1 MLLKDSLWRIND
13 HAPSDEC
20 GNECRQNAAFCVTR
34 ARRLAI
40 ACGVCAWLAAGAV
53 SAQVVAQRTWPET
66 GRDLWYWVAP
76 QTDFSSEQVGSAFK
90 RALEEELA
98 FLDPAFSTT
107 VFFAKK
113 IRVTTGKAGARKK
126 YKDQP
131 AKADVLRLEVEWQ
144 TGYLNQYRGTA
155 YRFIALDSLRSIDL
169 HYLPDLRQRFPRA
182 PAGGNW
188 NVNIYAGS
196 LYNFFFRTED
206 TARNFIDALASL
218 LKLRD
223 LGVTFSRFGL
233 MWENVTPA
241 QAAEIGRAGVG
252 GVLVT
257 MVAIAGPA
265 DQAGIRPLDVVREVN
280 GTVVKNFSHFSLL
293 LDGIA
298 PGAGWSLLLLRSL
311 KSPPGRDDWN
321 LLTVKMEAR

>member
-1 MLLKDSLWRIND
+1 MTMHPL
-13 HAPSDEC
+13 
-20 GNECRQNAAFCVTR
+20 NAEMNAGRTRRCVTR

-40 ACGVCAWLAAGAV
+40 ACAICAWLAADQAP
-53 SAQVVAQRTWPET
+53 AQVAEQETWPAT

-76 QTDFSSEQVGSAFK
+76 QTDFSSEQVDTAFK
-90 RALEEELA
+90 RALTEELA

-113 IRVTTGKAGARKK
+113 IRLTAGKAAARKK
-126 YKDQP
+126 YKDCP
-131 AKADVLRLEVEWQ
+131 AKADVMRIEVEWQ

-155 YRFIALDSLRSIDL
+155 YRFIALDSLRSMDL

-206 TARNFIDALASL
+206 AARNFINALASL
-218 LKLRD
+218 LKQRD

-241 QAAEIGRAGVG
+241 QAAEIGMSGNG

-265 DQAGIRPLDVVREVN
+265 DQAGIRPLDVVREVD
-280 GTVVKNFSHFSLL
+280 GTEVKNFSHFSLL

-298 PGAGWSLLLLRSL
+298 PGASSSLLLLRSL

-321 LLTVKMEAR
+321 PLAVKMEAR

>member
-1 MLLKDSLWRIND
+1 MTQANLCFVFRIRR
-13 HAPSDEC
+13 S
-20 GNECRQNAAFCVTR
+20 GIR

-206 TARNFIDALASL
+206 TARNFINALASL
-218 LKLRD
+218 LKQRD

-241 QAAEIGRAGVG
+241 QAAEIGTGGRRGRPGDDGGHCRAC
-252 GVLVT
+252 
-257 MVAIAGPA
+257 
-265 DQAGIRPLDVVREVN
+265 R
-280 GTVVKNFSHFSLL
+280 
-293 LDGIA
+293 
-298 PGAGWSLLLLRSL
+298 
-311 KSPPGRDDWN
+311 PGRYPAAGRGPGSGRHRGEK
-321 LLTVKMEAR
+321 LFSFFPAARRHRPRGQLRRCSCCEA

>member
-1 MLLKDSLWRIND
+1 MTM
-13 HAPSDEC
+13 HAL
-20 GNECRQNAAFCVTR
+20 NAEMNAGGTRRCVTR

-40 ACGVCAWLAAGAV
+40 ACAMCAWLAAGLAP
-53 SAQVVAQRTWPET
+53 AQVAEQRTWPET

-76 QTDFSSEQVGSAFK
+76 QTDFSSEQVDSAFK
-90 RALEEELA
+90 RALGEELA

-113 IRVTTGKAGARKK
+113 IRVTAGKSGERKK
-126 YKDQP
+126 HKDRP

-155 YRFIALDSLRSIDL
+155 YRFIALDSLRSLDL
-169 HYLPDLRQRFPRA
+169 HYLPDLPRRFPRA

-188 NVNIYAGS
+188 NVNVYAGS
-196 LYNFFFRTED
+196 LYNFFFRSED
-206 TARNFIDALASL
+206 AARNFINALASL
-218 LKLRD
+218 LKQRD
-223 LGVTFSRFGL
+223 LGITFSRFGL

-241 QAAEIGRAGVG
+241 QAAEIGHPGNG

-265 DQAGIRPLDVVREVN
+265 DQAGIRPLDVVREVD
-280 GTVVKNFSHFSLL
+280 GGAVKNFSHFSLL
-293 LDGIA
+293 LDGIPPQA
-298 PGAGWSLLLLRSL
+298 TASLQLLRSL

-321 LLTVKMEAR
+321 PLTVKMEAR